1 MKPLKPGSQRRRV
14 PDVFYLG
21 QTLHRFQA
29 EALGC
34 HVLPTLVS
42 EFESIGLRFERRMV
56 EVPSRWGADARVA
69 QYWLNPASRALAAQL
84 LGLGKPIN
92 PTDAEKAAV
101 RAYFE
106 ASGG

>member
-1 MKPLKPGSQRRRV
+1 MKPLKPGSQRRRLLNA
-14 PDVFYLG
+14 FYLG

-42 EFESIGLRFERRMV
+42 EFESIGLRFERRMID
-56 EVPSRWGADARVA
+56 VPSRWGADAHVA
-69 QYWLNPASRALAAQL
+69 QYWLSPSSRALAAQL
-84 LGLGKPIN
+84 LGLGRPDTL
-92 PTDAEKAAV
+92 TDATKAAA
-101 RAYFE
+101 RAYSK

>member
-1 MKPLKPGSQRRRV
+1 MKPLKTGTQRRRLLNA
-14 PDVFYLG
+14 FYLG

-42 EFESIGLRFERRMV
+42 EFEAIGLRFERRMV
-56 EVPSRWGADARVA
+56 DVPSRWGADARVA
-69 QYWLNPASRALAAQL
+69 EYWLNPASRALAAKL
-84 LGLGKPIN
+84 LGVVEPG
-92 PTDAEKAAV
+92 TDAEKAAA
-101 RAYFE
+101 RDYLK